1 MKTLTAILMASALL
15 APIVSA
21 NDREE
26 VDRAATTIGRMQRMP
41 DRGIPRRIMRGAKG
55 FAIMRVYK
63 AGLGISGSAGDGVVV
78 ARTKNGWSGPAF
90 IGIGGV
96 GGGPQVG
103 AEATDFVFVLN
114 SRSAVDAFSHR
125 ANLTL
130 GGDVSVTTG
139 PVGRNAEVGVMP
151 VAAVYSY
158 SQSKGLFLGA
168 SVEGAVIG
176 SRPGANEA
184 FYGREVS
191 PGAILSGKVKAP
203 RAAAPLFEA
212 LGNPGYNGKRVAQ
225 R

>member
-26 VDRAATTIGRMQRMP
+26 VDRAAATIQRMQHMP
-41 DRGIPRRIMRGAKG
+41 DRGIPRSIMRNAKG
-55 FAIMRVYK
+55 FAIVRVYK
-63 AGLGISGSAGDGVVV
+63 AGLGISGSIGDGVVV

-90 IGIGGV
+90 IGMGGA

-114 SRSAVDAFSHR
+114 SRRAVDAFSRR

-130 GGDVSVTTG
+130 GGDLSVTAG
-139 PVGRNAEVGVMP
+139 PVGRDVEADLTP
-151 VAAVYSY
+151 IAAIYTY

-168 SVEGAVIG
+168 SIQGAVLG
-176 SRPGANEA
+176 SRPDANKA

-191 PGAILSGKVKAP
+191 PGAILAGKVKAP
-203 RAAAPLFEA
+203 RAAAPLLEA
-212 LGNPGYNGKRVAQ
+212 LENSGYNGKRVAQ